1 MKGILLAGG
10 SGSRMKPLST
20 AMNKQLLA
28 VYNKPLIYYPLANLM
43 RAGIREVL
51 LITSPSHSASFQQL
65 LGDGSQLGISISHS
79 VQEQPR
85 GIAEAL
91 IIGADFAGT
100 DRVALALGDN
110 VFYGASFAGCI
121 ENATGREEGA
131 TVFACEVEDPE
142 RFGIVEMDA
151 GGKAVSLEEKPP
163 EPASSLAVTGLYF
176 YDHQAA
182 GFARELKPS
191 ARGELE
197 IPDVNRTY
205 LERGELHVELLPE
218 GTSWLDTGTHEALL
232 QASNEIMA
240 FEKGGNPLVGSIE
253 ATAFQMGFIDQSRLK
268 SLADDF
274 SGSNYGRRLLE
285 LAGED

>member
-20 AMNKQLLA
+20 ALNKQLLA
-28 VYNKPLIYYPLANLM
+28 VYNKPLVYYPLANLM

-65 LGDGSQLGISISHS
+65 LGDGSQLGISISHT

-91 IIGADFAGT
+91 IIGADFSGAGG
-100 DRVALALGDN
+100 VALALGDN
-110 VFYGASFAGCI
+110 VFYGEGFASCL
-121 ENATGREEGA
+121 ENAAARQEGA
-131 TVFACEVEDPE
+131 TVIACEVEDPE
-142 RFGIVEMDA
+142 RFGIVEMDDSGRA
-151 GGKAVSLEEKPP
+151 LSLEEKPT

-182 GFARELKPS
+182 EFARGLEPS

-197 IPDVNRTY
+197 ITDVNRAY
-205 LERGELHVELLPE
+205 LEQGQLQVGLLP
-218 GTSWLDTGTHEALL
+218 GDTSWLDTGTHEALL

-240 FEKGGNPLVGSIE
+240 FEKAGHPLVGSIE
-253 ATAFQMGFIDQSRLK
+253 ATAFQMGFIDEAQLR
-268 SLADDF
+268 SLAGDF

-285 LAGED
+285 LAGGD

>member
-20 AMNKQLLA
+20 ATNKQLLA
-28 VYNKPLIYYPLANLM
+28 VYNKPLVYYPLANLM
-43 RAGIREVL
+43 RAGIREIL
-51 LITSPSHSASFQQL
+51 LITSPSHSAGFQQL
-65 LGDGSQLGISISHS
+65 LGDGSQLGISVTHA

-91 IIGADFAGT
+91 IIGADFTGT
-100 DRVALALGDN
+100 DGVALALGDN
-110 VFYGASFAGCI
+110 VFYGAGFAGCI
-121 ENATGREEGA
+121 ENAASREEGA

-142 RFGIVEMDA
+142 RFGIVDMDEA
-151 GGKAVSLEEKPP
+151 GRAVSLEEKPA

-176 YDHQAA
+176 YDQQAVD
-182 GFARELKPS
+182 FARELKPS

-197 IPDVNRTY
+197 ITDVNRAY
-205 LERGELHVELLPE
+205 LEQGQLHVELLPE
-218 GTSWLDTGTHEALL
+218 DTSWLDTGTHEALL

-240 FEKGGNPLVGSIE
+240 FESGGNPLVGSIE
-253 ATAFQMGFIDQSRLK
+253 AAAFEMGFIDRPRLQA
-268 SLADDF
+268 LAGDF
-274 SGSNYGRRLLE
+274 SGSNYGKRLLE

>member
-20 AMNKQLLA
+20 ATNKQLLA
-28 VYNKPLIYYPLANLM
+28 VYNKPLVYYPLANLM
-43 RAGIREVL
+43 RAGIREIL
-51 LITSPSHSASFQQL
+51 LITSPSHSAGFQQL
-65 LGDGSQLGISISHS
+65 LGDGSQLGISVTHA

-91 IIGADFAGT
+91 IIGADFTGT
-100 DRVALALGDN
+100 EGVALALGDN
-110 VFYGASFAGCI
+110 VFYGAAFAGCI
-121 ENATGREEGA
+121 ENAASREEGA

-142 RFGIVEMDA
+142 RFGIVDMDEA
-151 GGKAVSLEEKPP
+151 GRAVSLEEKPA

-176 YDHQAA
+176 YDQQAVD
-182 GFARELKPS
+182 FARELKPS

-197 IPDVNRTY
+197 ITDVNRAY
-205 LERGELHVELLPE
+205 LEQGQLHVELLPE
-218 GTSWLDTGTHEALL
+218 DTSWLDTGTHEALL

-240 FEKGGNPLVGSIE
+240 FESGGNPLVGSIE
-253 ATAFQMGFIDQSRLK
+253 ATAFEMGFIDRPRLQA
-268 SLADDF
+268 LAGDF
-274 SGSNYGRRLLE
+274 SGSNYGKRLLE

>member
-20 AMNKQLLA
+20 ALNKQLLA
-28 VYNKPLIYYPLANLM
+28 VYNKPLVYYPLANLM

-65 LGDGSQLGISISHS
+65 LGDGSQLGISISHT
-79 VQEQPR
+79 VQEEPR

-91 IIGADFAGT
+91 IIGADFVGAGG
-100 DRVALALGDN
+100 VALALGDN
-110 VFYGASFAGCI
+110 VFYGEGFASCL
-121 ENATGREEGA
+121 ENAAARQDGA

-142 RFGIVEMDA
+142 RFGIVEMDDS
-151 GGKAVSLEEKPP
+151 GRAVSLEEKPL

-182 GFARELKPS
+182 EFARGLEPS

-197 IPDVNRTY
+197 ITDVNRAY
-205 LERGELHVELLPE
+205 LEQGLLQVELLP
-218 GTSWLDTGTHEALL
+218 GDTSWLDTGTHEALL

-240 FEKGGNPLVGSIE
+240 FEKAGNPLVGSIE
-253 ATAFQMGFIDQSRLK
+253 ATAFQMGFIDEAHLR
-268 SLADDF
+268 SLAADF
-274 SGSNYGRRLLE
+274 SGSHYGRRLLE
-285 LAGED
+285 LAGGD

>member
-20 AMNKQLLA
+20 ALNKQLLA

-65 LGDGSQLGISISHS
+65 LGDGSQLGISISHT
-79 VQEQPR
+79 VQEEPR

-91 IIGADFAGT
+91 IIGADFSGT
-100 DRVALALGDN
+100 GGVALALGDN
-110 VFYGASFAGCI
+110 VFYGEGFASCL
-121 ENATGREEGA
+121 ENAAARPEGA

-142 RFGIVEMDA
+142 RFGIVEMDDSGRA
-151 GGKAVSLEEKPP
+151 LSLEEKPT

-182 GFARELKPS
+182 EFARGLEPS

-197 IPDVNRTY
+197 ITDVNRAY
-205 LERGELHVELLPE
+205 LEQGQLQVELLP
-218 GTSWLDTGTHEALL
+218 GDTSWLDTGTHEALL

-240 FEKGGNPLVGSIE
+240 FEKDGHPLVGSIE
-253 ATAFQMGFIDQSRLK
+253 ATAFQMGFIDEARLR
-268 SLADDF
+268 SLAGDF

-285 LAGED
+285 LAGGD

>member
-20 AMNKQLLA
+20 ATNKQLLA
-28 VYNKPLIYYPLANLM
+28 VYNKPLVYYPLANLM
-43 RAGIREVL
+43 RAGIREIL
-51 LITSPSHSASFQQL
+51 LITSPSHSAGFQQL
-65 LGDGSQLGISISHS
+65 LGDGSQLGISVTHA

-91 IIGADFAGT
+91 IIGADFTGT
-100 DRVALALGDN
+100 EGVALALGDN
-110 VFYGASFAGCI
+110 VFYGAGFAGCI
-121 ENATGREEGA
+121 ENAASREEGA

-142 RFGIVEMDA
+142 RFGIVDMDEA
-151 GGKAVSLEEKPP
+151 GRAVSLEEKPA

-176 YDHQAA
+176 YDQQAVD
-182 GFARELKPS
+182 FARELKPS

-197 IPDVNRTY
+197 ITDVNRAY
-205 LERGELHVELLPE
+205 LEQGQLHVELLPE
-218 GTSWLDTGTHEALL
+218 DTSWLDTGTHEALL

-240 FEKGGNPLVGSIE
+240 FESGGNPLVGSIE
-253 ATAFQMGFIDQSRLK
+253 AAAFEMGFIDRPRLQA
-268 SLADDF
+268 LAGDF
-274 SGSNYGRRLLE
+274 SGSNYGKRLLE

>member
-20 AMNKQLLA
+20 ALNKQLLA

-43 RAGIREVL
+43 RAGIREIL

-65 LGDGSQLGISISHS
+65 LGDGSQLGISISHT

-91 IIGADFAGT
+91 IIGADFSGAGG
-100 DRVALALGDN
+100 VALALGDN
-110 VFYGASFAGCI
+110 VFYGAGFASCL
-121 ENATGREEGA
+121 ENAAARQEGA

-142 RFGIVEMDA
+142 RFGIVEMDDSGRA
-151 GGKAVSLEEKPP
+151 LSLEEKPT

-182 GFARELKPS
+182 EFARGLEPS

-197 IPDVNRTY
+197 ITDVNRAY
-205 LERGELHVELLPE
+205 LERGELHVELLP
-218 GTSWLDTGTHEALL
+218 GDTSWLDTGTHEALL

-240 FEKGGNPLVGSIE
+240 FEKDGHPLVGSIE
-253 ATAFQMGFIDQSRLK
+253 ATAFQMGFIDEARLR
-268 SLADDF
+268 SLAGDF

>member
-20 AMNKQLLA
+20 ALNKQLLA
-28 VYNKPLIYYPLANLM
+28 VYNKPLVYYPLANLM

-65 LGDGSQLGISISHS
+65 LGDGSQLGISISHT
-79 VQEQPR
+79 VQEEPR

-91 IIGADFAGT
+91 IIGADFSGAGG
-100 DRVALALGDN
+100 VALALGDN
-110 VFYGASFAGCI
+110 VFYGEGFASCL
-121 ENATGREEGA
+121 ENAAARQEGA

-142 RFGIVEMDA
+142 RFGIVEMDDN
-151 GGKAVSLEEKPP
+151 GKALSLEEKPT

-182 GFARELKPS
+182 EFARGLEPS

-197 IPDVNRTY
+197 ITDVNRAY
-205 LERGELHVELLPE
+205 LEQGQLQVELLP
-218 GTSWLDTGTHEALL
+218 GDTSWLDTGTHEALL

-240 FEKGGNPLVGSIE
+240 FEKDGHPLVGSIE
-253 ATAFQMGFIDQSRLK
+253 ATAFQMGFIDEARLR
-268 SLADDF
+268 SLAGDF

-285 LAGED
+285 LAGGD

>member
-20 AMNKQLLA
+20 ALNKQLLA
-28 VYNKPLIYYPLANLM
+28 VYNKPLVYYPLANLM

-65 LGDGSQLGISISHS
+65 LGDGSQLGISISHT

-91 IIGADFAGT
+91 IIGADFSGAGG
-100 DRVALALGDN
+100 VALALGDN
-110 VFYGASFAGCI
+110 VFYGEGFASCL
-121 ENATGREEGA
+121 ENAAARQEGA

-142 RFGIVEMDA
+142 RFGIVEMDDSGRA
-151 GGKAVSLEEKPP
+151 LSLEEKPT

-182 GFARELKPS
+182 EFARGLEPS

-197 IPDVNRTY
+197 ITDVNRAY
-205 LERGELHVELLPE
+205 LEQGQLQVELLP
-218 GTSWLDTGTHEALL
+218 GDTSWLDTGTHEALL

-240 FEKGGNPLVGSIE
+240 FEKDGHPLVGSIE
-253 ATAFQMGFIDQSRLK
+253 ATAFQMGFIDEARLR
-268 SLADDF
+268 SLAGDF

-285 LAGED
+285 LAGGD